1 MAGVTA
7 VASSLA
13 SYHKGW
19 VDLCLFTN
27 LSVPYDL
34 CVGVPISCLLTV
46 GVTWYL
52 YSVFSVIALVGA
64 INQEKALV
72 GAFYIIVKT
81 FV

>member
-1 MAGVTA
+1 M
-7 VASSLA
+7 S
-13 SYHKGW
+13 
-19 VDLCLFTN
+19 
-27 LSVPYDL
+27 YDL
-34 CVGVPISCLLTV
+34 RVGVPISCLFTV

>member
-27 LSVPYDL
+27 LSVPYDR
-34 CVGVPISCLLTV
+34 
-46 GVTWYL
+46 
-52 YSVFSVIALVGA
+52 FALVSQFHLYLPWG
-64 INQEKALV
+64 QCL
-72 GAFYIIVKT
+72 FSIVS
-81 FV
+81 